1 MNFRLIA
8 YLVAVLLFCIGLS
21 MTAPL
26 GVALYYGDGS
36 APALLGSLLLT
47 CGVGGGVFFR
57 TRGQEDF
64 YLSHRDGVAIVT
76 LGWLAAGLAATLP
89 YLLSGAI
96 PDFTNAYFES
106 ISGLTTT
113 GSSIF
118 KDVEVLPQ
126 GILFWRAQTQWL
138 GGMGI
143 IVLSIAILPFL
154 GIGGMQ
160 LYKAETPSP
169 VVDKL
174 TPRISDTAQAL
185 WKIYI
190 VLTIIQIFLLMS
202 GGMDWFDSICHTFA
216 TMPTG
221 GFSPKNAS
229 VGHYQSVY
237 IDFVIVLFMFVAGMN
252 FSLHYK
258 LVKGNVRQF
267 FRDPEFRSYLFITAA
282 IILVI
287 TIDLYGA
294 AIYKGIFDACRYA
307 AFQVVSIM
315 TTTGFVTADFEQWP
329 VLSQQLLLLCM
340 FLGSM
345 AGSTGGGIKI
355 MRIVLLLKHCYLEIF
370 RIIHPHAT
378 TVVKL
383 GEIPVP
389 QTIMRSIW
397 GFFLL
402 YVGIYIVATVAM
414 AALGLDM
421 ISSISAVATC
431 LGNVG
436 PGLGSVG
443 PMDNFSGVPVLGK
456 WLLIFC
462 MLLGRLEIYTI
473 IVLLMPGFWRK

>member
-1 MNFRLIA
+1 
-8 YLVAVLLFCIGLS
+8 
-21 MTAPL
+21 
-26 GVALYYGDGS
+26 
-36 APALLGSLLLT
+36 
-47 CGVGGGVFFR
+47 
-57 TRGQEDF
+57 
-64 YLSHRDGVAIVT
+64 
-76 LGWLAAGLAATLP
+76 
-89 YLLSGAI
+89 
-96 PDFTNAYFES
+96 
-106 ISGLTTT
+106 
-113 GSSIF
+113 
-118 KDVEVLPQ
+118 
-126 GILFWRAQTQWL
+126 
-138 GGMGI
+138 MGI

-237 IDFVIVLFMFVAGMN
+237 IDFVILLFMFVAGMN

-294 AIYKGIFDACRYA
+294 AIYKGIFESCRYA

>member
-8 YLVAVLLFCIGLS
+8 YLVAVLVFYIGLS
-21 MTAPL
+21 MAVPL
-26 GVALYYGDGS
+26 GVALYYRDGS
-36 APALLGSLLLT
+36 APALLLSLSAT
-47 CGVGGGVFFR
+47 CGVGGGVFLW
-57 TRGQEDF
+57 TRGQENS

-89 YLLSGAI
+89 YLFSGAI
-96 PDFTNAYFES
+96 PAFTDAYFES
-106 ISGLTTT
+106 ISGFTTT
-113 GSSIF
+113 GSSIL
-118 KDVEVLPQ
+118 KDIEALPR

-154 GIGGMQ
+154 GVGGME

-190 VLTIIQIFLLMS
+190 VLTLLQIFLLMI
-202 GGMDWFDSICHTFA
+202 GGMDWYDSICHSFA

-229 VGHYQSVY
+229 VGHYRSAY
-237 IDFVIVLFMFVAGMN
+237 IDMVIVFFMFVAGMN

-258 LVKGNVRQF
+258 LATGNARQF
-267 FRDPEFRSYLFITAA
+267 FRDPEFRSYLFITA
-282 IILVI
+282 VI
-287 TIDLYGA
+287 VLIVTVDIYGA
-294 AIYKGIFDACRYA
+294 VYGGIFEACRYA
-307 AFQVVSIM
+307 VFQVVSVM
-315 TTTGFVTADFEQWP
+315 TTTGFITADFEKWP

-355 MRIVLLLKHCYLEIF
+355 MRVVLLLKHCYLEIL

-383 GEIPVP
+383 GAVPVP

-402 YVGIYIVATVAM
+402 YVGIYILATVAM

-443 PMDNFSGVPVLGK
+443 PMDNFSAVPFLGK

>member
-36 APALLGSLLLT
+36 APAMLGSLLLT

-96 PDFTNAYFES
+96 PDFTNAYFET

-143 IVLSIAILPFL
+143 IVFSIAILPFL

-237 IDFVIVLFMFVAGMN
+237 IDFVILLFMFVAGMN

-294 AIYKGIFDACRYA
+294 AIYKGIFDSCRYA

>member
-8 YLVAVLLFCIGLS
+8 YLVAVLIFYIGLS
-21 MTAPL
+21 MAVPL

-36 APALLGSLLLT
+36 APALLLSLAAN
-47 CGVGGGVFFR
+47 CGLGGVVLLG
-57 TRGQEDF
+57 TRRDDDF
-64 YLSHRDGVAIVT
+64 HLSHRDGVAIVT
-76 LGWLAAGLAATLP
+76 LGWLSAGLAATLP

-96 PDFTNAYFES
+96 PAFTDAYFES
-106 ISGLTTT
+106 ISGFTTT
-113 GSSIF
+113 GSSILA
-118 KDVEVLPQ
+118 DIERLPP

-154 GIGGMQ
+154 GVGGMQ

-190 VLTIIQIFLLMS
+190 ALTLAQIFLLMA
-202 GGMDWFDSICHTFA
+202 GGMNWYDAICHSFT

-229 VGHYQSVY
+229 VGHYRSVY
-237 IDFVIVLFMFVAGMN
+237 IDMVIVVFMFVAGMN

-258 LVKGNVRQF
+258 LVTGNIRQF
-267 FRDPEFRSYLFITAA
+267 FRDPEFRAYFFITAV

-287 TIDLYGA
+287 TIDIYGG
-294 AIYKGIFDACRYA
+294 IYRGIFEACRYA
-307 AFQVVSIM
+307 AFQVVSVM
-315 TTTGFVTADFEQWP
+315 TTTGFVTADFEKWP

-355 MRIVLLLKHCYLEIF
+355 MRIVLLVKHCYLEIF

-443 PMDNFSGVPVLGK
+443 PMDNFSGVPFLGK

>member
-47 CGVGGGVFFR
+47 CGAGGGVFFR

-473 IVLLMPGFWRK
+473 IV

>member
-1 MNFRLIA
+1 MNYRLIA

-47 CGVGGGVFFR
+47 CGAGGGVFFR

-89 YLLSGAI
+89 YLLSATI

>member
-36 APALLGSLLLT
+36 APAMLGSLLLT

-143 IVLSIAILPFL
+143 IVFSIAILPFL

>member
-47 CGVGGGVFFR
+47 CGAGGGVFFR

-89 YLLSGAI
+89 YLLSATI